1 MEEIYYPSD
10 VNEKEMEYP
19 MEQFITDI
27 EYAISMNI
35 INQ

>member
-19 MEQFITDI
+19 MDQFIADI
-27 EYAISMNI
+27 EYTIYMSM